1 MIGGNVWGCLQVKD
15 AGTKNAIGEAVHS
28 WMDVTSVLGWLD
40 FTGGESYY
48 TNFNAKIQ
56 ESTHIFMTDFQTFKN
71 LSTRWVWNP
80 FSFVNGVIS
89 DDPVNPAIVDAT
101 SENARF
107 IINGLVYD
115 ILLIDDPMGMH
126 EHLEIYLR
134 FVGG

>member
-40 FTGGESYY
+40 LMESAGNGANYI
-48 TNFNAKIQ
+48 NFSAKIQ

-71 LSTRWVWNP
+71 LS
-80 FSFVNGVIS
+80 
-89 DDPVNPAIVDAT
+89 T